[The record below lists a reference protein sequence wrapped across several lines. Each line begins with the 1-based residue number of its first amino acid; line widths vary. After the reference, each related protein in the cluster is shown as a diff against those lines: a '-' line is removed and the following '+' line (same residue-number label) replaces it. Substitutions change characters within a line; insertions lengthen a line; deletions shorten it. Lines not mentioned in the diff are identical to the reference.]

1 MAWGN
6 AGIFPGTLIHH
17 REPMSTPSAP
27 HRLPWPVRGLSLRR
41 LALSLV
47 LLGSLSTT
55 AAQGLQPA
63 RLTADSD
70 RTSAAHKQPSALRV
84 LSSRGHMQ
92 CPLPGRNTRLLSIDS
107 PREWAD
113 TIEQQDELIA
123 LGRKVRWSRERV
135 LVYALEAK
143 AHVGVRLESPSRVL
157 RLSQGILY
165 WPIRQIPPEGG
176 RAKASA
182 PARPCV
188 LVTIDRAYWHRI
200 KVVPA
205 SS

>member
-1 MAWGN
+1 
-6 AGIFPGTLIHH
+6 
-17 REPMSTPSAP
+17 MSTPSAP
-27 HRLPWPVRGLSLRR
+27 HCLPGSVRSLFLRS

-47 LLGSLSTT
+47 LLGGVSGA
-55 AAQGLQPA
+55 AAQGVQAIRLAVDPPRQPHQ
-63 RLTADSD
+63 TV
-70 RTSAAHKQPSALRV
+70 LRV

-92 CPLPGRNTRLLSIDS
+92 CPLPGRNKRLLSIDS
-107 PREWAD
+107 PREWED
-113 TIEQQDELIA
+113 TIESQDEVTA

-135 LVYALEAK
+135 LVYALDTKTQA
-143 AHVGVRLESPSRVL
+143 GVRLESPTKVL

-165 WPIRQIPPEGG
+165 WPVRQIQPEGG
-176 RAKASA
+176 RPKASA